1 MTNKKIKK
9 IDLVNILSKKTGFS
23 QNYSKKLIDDLLLI
37 INLNISKGQLNLKN
51 FGSFKIL
58 NKKQRIGRN
67 PKTKKEYIISK
78 RKSVSFI
85 PSKKISDYL
94 NKLYE

>member
-1 MTNKKIKK
+1 VTNKKIKK